1 MRVTWR
7 LLAFL
12 VSGVVFAIHIRYE
25 HIRLGRSPRITA
37 SHAALAVALGAFLL
51 AVAATV
57 HAVMVPS
64 HAPYWRH
71 LLALVAWALLTA
83 SPVFG
88 VAHVCAA
95 GLGPWRRSRQ
105 SNWR

>member
-1 MRVTWR
+1 
-7 LLAFL
+7 
-12 VSGVVFAIHIRYE
+12 
-25 HIRLGRSPRITA
+25 PRITA

-71 LLALVAWALLTA
+71 LLALVAWPLLT
-83 SPVFG
+83 G
-88 VAHVCAA
+88 VPAFVVALVAAA
-95 GLGPWRRSRQ
+95 GLGLWRRSTYSSRVARCGLTKRKLNAA
-105 SNWR
+105 SGHFYHWRAY